1 MNLSY
6 LYSVIILYLWGKGVM
21 YENNWEFYYFRLKIY
36 DLRVDIILVLY
47 YEIYDFIFVV
57 VVFVDK

>member
-1 MNLSY
+1 
-6 LYSVIILYLWGKGVM
+6 M